1 MRSYTVI
8 GAGAVGLL
16 YGTRLAVA
24 GHPVEWVLPDT
35 ADVVRARGIR
45 VRSEGG
51 ELRIGPD
58 DVAAVSDPGDARA
71 SDTVIVALK
80 TTANGELEHLVAP
93 AVASGATVAM
103 FQNGLG
109 VEEAARSAV
118 PHAGSVLG
126 AMCFVCAHRTAP
138 GEADHLDYGAVTVGE
153 LGPSGAS
160 AAAADLVADLEA
172 AGVEASAVAD
182 LAVAR
187 WRKLGWNIPFNGLS
201 VVLDASTEELLADP
215 DTRSLVADLMDE
227 VVAAATACG
236 APVEPGLRDHLLA
249 ITDVMT
255 PYAPS
260 MKLDHDAGRPLELAA
275 IYDAPLRA
283 AAAARAPMPGVAVL
297 ARQLHLLDRR
307 LRGASVASDGPSTV
321 SPP

>member
-24 GHPVEWVLPDT
+24 GHPVQWVLPHD
-35 ADVVRARGIR
+35 ADLVRARGIS
-45 VRSEGG
+45 VRSEGV
-51 ELRIGPD
+51 ELRVEPEALSVVTD
-58 DVAAVSDPGDARA
+58 PSDAAEA
-71 SDTVIVALK
+71 DTVIVALK
-80 TTANGELEHLVAP
+80 TTANGALDQLVAP
-93 AVASGATVAM
+93 AVSPGATVAM

-109 VEEAARSAV
+109 VEDAARAAA
-118 PHAGSVLG
+118 PAAGAVLG

-138 GEADHLDYGAVTVGE
+138 GRADHLDYGAVTVGE
-153 LGPSGAS
+153 LGSVGPSP
-160 AAAADLVADLEA
+160 AAAGLVADLAA
-172 AGVEASAVAD
+172 AGVEAAAVED

-201 VVLDASTEELLADP
+201 VVLDASTDELLADP
-215 DTRSLVADLMDE
+215 DTRALVADLMDE
-227 VVAAATACG
+227 VVVAASACG
-236 APVEPGLRDHLLA
+236 AAVEPGLRDELLA
-249 ITDVMT
+249 MTDVMT

-260 MKLDHDAGRPLELAA
+260 MKLDHDGGRPLELAA

-283 AAAARAPMPGVAVL
+283 AAAAGTPMTRVSVL

-307 LRGASVASDGPSTV
+307 IRAASGSSDAPSTV
-321 SPP
+321 TRP